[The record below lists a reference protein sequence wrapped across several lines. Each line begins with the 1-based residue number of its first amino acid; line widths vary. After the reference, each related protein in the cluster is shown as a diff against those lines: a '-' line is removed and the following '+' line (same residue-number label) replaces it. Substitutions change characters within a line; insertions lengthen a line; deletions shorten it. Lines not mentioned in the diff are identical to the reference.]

1 MVDFFNKKAKA
12 ARAAA
17 REQGIRVVVRGNN
30 VVRALQQKDEPSSG
44 KGGLF
49 DKLYAGIAREVPAQP
64 EGRFV
69 TFVPRSVAE
78 EITDD
83 VAIVSI
89 RSRHDSWPEFKSK
102 GPVLRL
108 TFDTNNEYGNKVFDK
123 NDFALLDT
131 FINQN
136 PTKSIVIH
144 CTEARMRSPAL
155 ARAISHCYDDIRIN
169 TTYPGCPGSM
179 AAACRATS
187 SAFID
192 AFFAA
197 EGEQA

>member
-1 MVDFFNKKAKA
+1 VVDFFSRRAKA

-17 REQGIRVVVRGNN
+17 REHGLRAVVRDDNTVKVQIRG
-30 VVRALQQKDEPSSG
+30 DEHIATKAATPA
-44 KGGLF
+44 KF
-49 DKLYAGIAREVPAQP
+49 D
-64 EGRFV
+64 GRFV

-108 TFDTNNEYGNKVFDK
+108 TFDTSNEYGGKVFDK

-155 ARAISHCYDDIRIN
+155 ARAISHCYEDIRLF
-169 TTYPGCPGSM
+169 TGYPGCPGSTAM
-179 AAACRATS
+179 ACRATS

-197 EGEQA
+197 EGESA

>member
-1 MVDFFNKKAKA
+1 MVDFFSKKAKA

-17 REQGIRVVVRGNN
+17 REHGMRAVVRGNTAKIQI
-30 VVRALQQKDEPSSG
+30 RGDEHIAG
-44 KGGLF
+44 KEGLFNKLYGGLNRM
-49 DKLYAGIAREVPAQP
+49 REEQP
-64 EGRFV
+64 KGRFV

-155 ARAISHCYDDIRIN
+155 ARAISHCYEDIRIN

-179 AAACRATS
+179 ASACRATS